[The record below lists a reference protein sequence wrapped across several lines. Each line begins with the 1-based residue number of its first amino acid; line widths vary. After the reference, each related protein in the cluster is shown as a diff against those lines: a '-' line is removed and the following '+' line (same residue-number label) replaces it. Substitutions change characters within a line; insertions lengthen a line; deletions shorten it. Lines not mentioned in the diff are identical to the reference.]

1 MTGGHKG
8 LTELA
13 SYFVW
18 QKSNSSYGEVIK
30 CGGHGLHG
38 EPTNDCKLPYNLLV
52 HNNLSNQGHHISHIK
67 AMKVNILVAS
77 FSL

>member
-8 LTELA
+8 LTEFA
-13 SYFVW
+13 SYVLVW

-30 CGGHGLHG
+30 CGGLPHG
-38 EPTNDCKLPYNLLV
+38 EPTSDCKLPYDLLV
-52 HNNLSNQGHHISHIK
+52 HNNHSNQGHHISHIK
-67 AMKVNILVAS
+67 AMKVYILVAS